1 VQEKRTHAR
10 ARINLPVTC
19 EFADGTVLPGEGR
32 DLSIG
37 GMFVAAPAQ
46 PPFNSRVTIV
56 VPLGGAQPSRVP
68 AVVRWSK
75 SDGFGV
81 QFGLLGAVETHL
93 IAKLLRP

>member
-1 VQEKRTHAR
+1 
-10 ARINLPVTC
+10 
-19 EFADGTVLPGEGR
+19 
-32 DLSIG
+32 
-37 GMFVAAPAQ
+37 M
-46 PPFNSRVTIV
+46 TIV
-56 VPLGGAQPSRVP
+56 VALGGAQPSRVP